1 VEEKRKFVEAYRLDI
16 DPESTIY
23 GCASCGVYVTLPKT
37 QSPYSRTLISLGL
50 LKLSEEQLAAY
61 NSVNGEFVKETK
73 GVTACNNG
81 CFYNLFRN
89 WLRGCQFDC
98 SIENV
103 LHSVPETV
111 EALLCES
118 CYVYTKPNSKCCPPM
133 SLSAGVDYGLAWK
146 FLPPLSFVEML
157 LLQSFTVFGHL
168 FKATC
173 ASGVTIKGAL
183 IALRTNAKDIML
195 AQTKAAEDKVRGV
208 PVLIPRQTINMDIQ
222 FLGQLYLWERIK
234 SDSDKKLEFVKLHQ
248 KVFNVSSERLTIWA
262 KFLINNRSTQK
273 DRAVYVIDESA
284 LKQKHLDKIVD
295 QMIQRSTAHDSLSM
309 HARIE
314 EDVRQRR

>member
-1 VEEKRKFVEAYRLDI
+1 
-16 DPESTIY
+16 
-23 GCASCGVYVTLPKT
+23 
-37 QSPYSRTLISLGL
+37 
-50 LKLSEEQLAAY
+50 
-61 NSVNGEFVKETK
+61 
-73 GVTACNNG
+73 
-81 CFYNLFRN
+81 
-89 WLRGCQFDC
+89 
-98 SIENV
+98 
-103 LHSVPETV
+103 
-111 EALLCES
+111 
-118 CYVYTKPNSKCCPPM
+118 M

-195 AQTKAAEDKVRGV
+195 AQTEAAEDKVRGV

-248 KVFNVSSERLTIWA
+248 KVFNVSSFW
-262 KFLINNRSTQK
+262 N
-273 DRAVYVIDESA
+273 
-284 LKQKHLDKIVD
+284 
-295 QMIQRSTAHDSLSM
+295 
-309 HARIE
+309 
-314 EDVRQRR
+314 